1 MARLNPFLLLLL
13 KRKSSWTTILSL
25 SFSQTL
31 MTLILLLIRLM
42 RVWEKES
49 SCWPKNFEV
58 YLSLLMDCSVLDLV
72 GHWWMAWER
81 RLVCSGLVEMSL
93 ALEKLT
99 LSSLMMVLEI
109 MTMAY

>member
-13 KRKSSWTTILSL
+13 KRKLSWTMILNL

-31 MTLILLLIRLM
+31 MRLILLLIRLM

-58 YLSLLMDCSVLDLV
+58 CLSLLMDCSVLDLV
-72 GHWWMAWER
+72 GHWWVVWER
-81 RLVCSGLVEMSL
+81 LLVCSGLDEPSL
-93 ALEKLT
+93 AWEKST
-99 LSSLMMVLEI
+99 LG
-109 MTMAY
+109 